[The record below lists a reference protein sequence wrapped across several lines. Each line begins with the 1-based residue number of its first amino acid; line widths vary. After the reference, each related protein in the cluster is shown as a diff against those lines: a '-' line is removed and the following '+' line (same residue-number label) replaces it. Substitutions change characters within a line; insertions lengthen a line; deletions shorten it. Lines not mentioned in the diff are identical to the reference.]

1 MLIGCAVV
9 GLAGFPILWLFNT
22 GTTWGLLLALLLALP
37 IAHGTAYG
45 VVSSFIAELFP
56 ANVRFSGSSLAYQ
69 LGGVITSAPVP
80 FFATLLL
87 AESGTTAAVSGYV
100 VVCAIVSALFVAW
113 APGKP
118 KAQPAAT
125 PEQAVSA
132 TPRPDH
138 V

>member
-1 MLIGCAVV
+1 
-9 GLAGFPILWLFNT
+9 
-22 GTTWGLLLALLLALP
+22 
-37 IAHGTAYG
+37 
-45 VVSSFIAELFP
+45 
-56 ANVRFSGSSLAYQ
+56 
-69 LGGVITSAPVP
+69 
-80 FFATLLL
+80 LLL